1 MQYRRIL
8 VPVSGTPVDAD
19 TIKVAVAIAKADHAE
34 ILVVNVIEVQ
44 WNRPLDAILEEATE
58 KGELLLE
65 GATALAEKTGVKLE
79 TELLQAREAAAAIV
93 DTARER
99 RIDLIILG
107 MPYRRR
113 FGRTYVGR
121 TVQDVYIGA
130 PCAVLAYRQQEPA

>member
-34 ILVVNVIEVQ
+34 MLVVNVIEVQ

-65 GATALAEKTGVKLE
+65 GATALAEKTGVKIE